1 MSRKGW
7 ALFALVGLLWGVP
20 YLFMKVAVEE
30 LSTPVIV
37 FSRLLIGALVL
48 IPIALHQKTLR
59 SALQYWRYIAYY
71 AILEM
76 VIPWTLIT
84 SAQKDLSSGVVAL
97 LVATVPIW
105 ATFFAHHSGDSTA
118 AHRTRIFGIAIGF
131 LGIAFLVGIETLND
145 VKSAQALL
153 KVLIAAVSYAYAV
166 NMITRKAPNTSG
178 IAINGLAM
186 VLATFIFAP
195 FALTR
200 LPAQTPSTNALLSTI
215 GLGIICTAFAF
226 WIFFLV
232 LDEIGAARASLVVY
246 PNTAVAVVLGIFL
259 LDEKITL
266 AIAIG
271 LPLVLL
277 GSYFASRKPEAPV
290 IAG

>member
-7 ALFALVGLLWGVP
+7 ALFALVGVLWGVP
-20 YLFMKVAVEE
+20 YLFMKVAVDE

-37 FSRLLIGALVL
+37 FSRLFIGALVL

-59 SALQYWRYIAYY
+59 SAMQYWPYIALY

-84 SAQKDLSSGVVAL
+84 NAQKDLSSGVVAL

-105 ATFFAHHSGDSTA
+105 ATLFAHHTGDSTA

-131 LGIAFLVGIETLND
+131 VGIAFLVGFETLND
-145 VKSAQALL
+145 FGNARALIQ
-153 KVLIAAVSYAYAV
+153 VLVAAISYAYAV

-186 VLATFIFAP
+186 ALSTIIFAP
-195 FALTR
+195 FALTH
-200 LPAQTPSTNALLSTI
+200 LPAQTPTTNAILATV
-215 GLGIICTAFAF
+215 GLGIIC
-226 WIFFLV
+226 
-232 LDEIGAARASLVVY
+232 G
-246 PNTAVAVVLGIFL
+246 
-259 LDEKITL
+259 
-266 AIAIG
+266 
-271 LPLVLL
+271 
-277 GSYFASRKPEAPV
+277 
-290 IAG
+290 

>member
-131 LGIAFLVGIETLND
+131 LGIASLVGIETLND

-195 FALTR
+195 FAFTH
-200 LPAQTPSTNALLSTI
+200 LPAQTPSTNAVLSTI

>member
-7 ALFALVGLLWGVP
+7 ALFGLVGVLWGVP

-30 LSTPVIV
+30 LATPVIV
-37 FSRLLIGALVL
+37 FSRLFIGAVVL
-48 IPIALHQKTLR
+48 IPLALHQKAIR
-59 SALQYWRYIAYY
+59 PALKYWPYIALY

-84 SAQKDLSSGVVAL
+84 NAQKALSSGVVAL

-105 ATFFAHHSGDSTA
+105 ATLFAHHTGDSTA
-118 AHRTRIFGIAIGF
+118 SHRTRIFGIAIG
-131 LGIAFLVGIETLND
+131 LVGITFLVGFETLND
-145 VKSAQALL
+145 VGNIRSLIQ
-153 KVLIAAVSYAYAV
+153 VLIASVSYAYAV
-166 NMITRKAPNTSG
+166 NMITRKTPGISG

-186 VLATFIFAP
+186 LLSTIIFAP
-195 FALTR
+195 FALTH
-200 LPAQTPSTNALLSTI
+200 LPTSSPSTNAVLATV
-215 GLGIICTAFAF
+215 GLGVICTAFAF
-226 WIFFLV
+226 WVYFLV

-271 LPLVLL
+271 LPLVLV